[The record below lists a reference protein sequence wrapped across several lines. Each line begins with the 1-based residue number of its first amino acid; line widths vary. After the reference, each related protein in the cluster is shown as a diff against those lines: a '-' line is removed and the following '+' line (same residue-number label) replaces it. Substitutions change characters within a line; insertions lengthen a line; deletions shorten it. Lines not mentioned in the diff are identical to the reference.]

1 MLIFGNCIFKWIN
14 NFKWWKVSFFKYSFV
29 EEWKY
34 MRIIEDWFFVGFLE
48 IVIGKYRK
56 VRMI

>member
-1 MLIFGNCIFKWIN
+1 MLIFIFKRIN